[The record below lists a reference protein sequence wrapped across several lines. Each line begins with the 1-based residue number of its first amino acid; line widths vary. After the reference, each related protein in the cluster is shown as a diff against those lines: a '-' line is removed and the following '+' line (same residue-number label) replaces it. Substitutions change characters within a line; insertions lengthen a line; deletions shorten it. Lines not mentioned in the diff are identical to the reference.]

1 MAPHSG
7 AIRKYVSDEH
17 PRRACQSPE
26 RRQHGCR
33 WAPIAWSVWCGS
45 SRSLAG
51 VGALL
56 DQLAGAEH
64 KDGVVVDDRRE
75 PVGNRAQRDA
85 VKLRPQERLHARV
98 GGPYCTASN
107 REYSIPPTG
116 MCVLKRRSPTRS
128 LAGPRGDLHRR
139 AAPAVTH
146 PSPSRRLRRPRTR
159 PRHVC
164 YR

>member
-1 MAPHSG
+1 M
-7 AIRKYVSDEH
+7 
-17 PRRACQSPE
+17 
-26 RRQHGCR
+26 
-33 WAPIAWSVWCGS
+33 
-45 SRSLAG
+45 
-51 VGALL
+51 GALL

-116 MCVLKRRSPTRS
+116 MCVLKRRSPTRLCNLCTALLFTALTS
-128 LAGPRGDLHRR
+128 QLYNYTVQLYCNPAR
-139 AAPAVTH
+139 AYCILQTDSVTLYTVQLYTVQH
-146 PSPSRRLRRPRTR
+146 GTASQFSKIYLISICDQS
-159 PRHVC
+159 V
-164 YR
+164 